1 MVTHHTAVVES
12 SGSRIGQG
20 AHAAREKRQVALS
33 SVAAAVILTLMK
45 LVVGFMTG
53 SLGILAEAAHSALDL
68 VAAGITFLAVRVS
81 DRPADREHTYGHG
94 KVENLS
100 ALFETLLLLGTC
112 AWIIYEAV
120 QRLLFGHHEIEL
132 SWWAFAV
139 MGVSIGVDISRSRA
153 LARVARKYHSQ
164 ALEADALHF
173 STDVYSSMVVILGL
187 ALVWAAEQLGL
198 PWLQHA
204 DAVAAIGVAGIV
216 IVVSWRLAQRAVES
230 LIDGIPRGLYDQV
243 MEVVSN
249 VPGVLRVEQ
258 MRLRRSGAETFAD
271 VTVQVG
277 REAGLEAAHA
287 IATAAEEAVR
297 SVLPHSDVVVHVEPV
312 RSAEEDLATSVRLL
326 AAQHGVGAHS
336 IRQYALSTPETGVS
350 RVGVELHLEVPD
362 HLSVE
367 KAHALVSDFEA
378 ALQRMRPE
386 VGHVVTHIEPVNE
399 HAAAKVFQAS
409 AEDTARVLRALEEC
423 QEQSLVRC
431 QPHDVHVHRSEGEL
445 IVTLHCSVGA
455 ETSMVDAHIIA
466 EQVEQMLR
474 RRLPELGRIVI
485 HVEPEAIRE
494 GETPST
500 T

>member
-1 MVTHHTAVVES
+1 MAEFS
-12 SGSRIGQG
+12 SSSVSQS
-20 AHAAREKRQVALS
+20 AHASREKRLVALS
-33 SVAAAVILTLMK
+33 SVAAAVFLTLMK

-53 SLGILAEAAHSALDL
+53 SLGILAEATHSALDL
-68 VAAGITFLAVRVS
+68 IAAGITFLAVRVS

-139 MGVSIGVDISRSRA
+139 MGVSIVVDISRSRA
-153 LARVARKYHSQ
+153 LAQAARRYHSQ

-173 STDVYSSMVVILGL
+173 STDVYSSIVVILGL
-187 ALVWAAEQLGL
+187 ALVWAAERLGL

-216 IVVSWRLAQRAVES
+216 ILVSWQLARRAVES

-243 MEVVSN
+243 MEVVSG
-249 VPGVLRVEQ
+249 VPGVLRVER
-258 MRLRRSGAETFAD
+258 MRLRRSGPETFAD
-271 VTVQVG
+271 VTVQIG
-277 REAGLEAAHA
+277 REANLEAAHA

-297 SVLPHSDVVVHVEPV
+297 SILPHSDVVVHVEPV
-312 RSAEEDLATSVRLL
+312 RSAEEDLITSVRLL

-336 IRQYALSTPETGVS
+336 IRQYALTTQEAGAP

-367 KAHALVSDFEA
+367 KAHNLVSDFEA
-378 ALQRMRPE
+378 ALQRARPE

-399 HAAAKVFQAS
+399 YAAAKVFQAS
-409 AEDTARVLRALEEC
+409 AEDIARVLRALEAC
-423 QEQSLVRC
+423 QKQDQVRC
-431 QPHDVHVHRSEGEL
+431 QPHDVHVHHSEGEM

-455 ETSMVDAHIIA
+455 ETPMVDAHIIA
-466 EQVEQMLR
+466 EQVEQALR
-474 RRLPELGRIVI
+474 RQLPELGRIVI
-485 HVEPEAIRE
+485 HVEPEATHE
-494 GETPST
+494 GEVPST